1 MYAKDK
7 YCSRISGGELQMVLI
22 ARALCAE
29 PRMLLLDEPESNF
42 DFRGQFIVLETMEK
56 LAHERGISCVFN
68 AHYPAHALKIADDA
82 LILSPSGDGV
92 FGTAEEVV
100 NATNLRNIFKVNV
113 HIGDITGDRCRG
125 RSIVAFS
132 LA

>member
-1 MYAKDK
+1 
-7 YCSRISGGELQMVLI
+7 MVLI

-82 LILSPSGDGV
+82 FILSPSGDGV

-100 NATNLRNIFKVNV
+100 NVTNLRNIFKVNV
-113 HIGDITGDRCRG
+113 HIGDITEDRCRG
-125 RSIVAFS
+125 RSVVALS